1 MGDTFNF
8 NGSIGQFIK
17 EGNCYIEHYHAQ
29 SVASSTTFEH
39 KDETPR
45 QEAETSQQEPETSNN
60 QEASLPSELAT
71 DKAQG
76 VLQTLQQ
83 IGLLDENYQPAH
95 GLSWA
100 ERGYLAQQI
109 AFRLD
114 IEHQWVTFGK
124 LWHCDGSSLRSGY
137 NRAKDMPKM
146 AAFDEKIKVIF

>member
-17 EGNCYIEHYHAQ
+17 EGNGYIEHYHAQ
-29 SVASSTTFEH
+29 SVASSMTSEH

-45 QEAETSQQEPETSNN
+45 QEPETSNN
-60 QEASLPSELAT
+60 QEASFPSELAT

-83 IGLLDENYQPAH
+83 IGMLDENYQPAH